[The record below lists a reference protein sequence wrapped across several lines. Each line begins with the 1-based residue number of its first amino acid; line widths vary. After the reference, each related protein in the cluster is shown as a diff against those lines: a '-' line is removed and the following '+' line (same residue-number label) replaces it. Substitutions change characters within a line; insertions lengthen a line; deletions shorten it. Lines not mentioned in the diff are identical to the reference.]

1 MSCQKGILLVI
12 SGPSGSG
19 KGTVIGRLL
28 EKRDDF
34 VYSVSATTR
43 TPRNGEIDGVNYYF
57 IGRDEFETR
66 IASGM
71 MLEFAEY
78 CGNYYGT
85 PKKEVYEQL
94 ENGKNVILEIEVNG
108 AKQIREK
115 CPDAVLLM
123 IAPPDFATLESRLRG
138 RGDNVP
144 EEVILRRLEAARY
157 ELSQLSKYDYIVIN
171 GNDKIDDAADRIIAV
186 ADAERSRV
194 ARSGDFCERFFSCE
208 AGAR

>member
-1 MSCQKGILLVI
+1 MTGREGILLVV

-28 EKRDDF
+28 ERRNDF

-43 TPRNGEIDGVNYYF
+43 APRAGERDGVNYYF
-57 IGRDEFETR
+57 ISREEFEER
-66 IASGM
+66 ISAGM
-71 MLEFAEY
+71 MLEYAEY

-85 PKKEVYEQL
+85 PKKEVYDRLAE
-94 ENGKNVILEIEVNG
+94 GKNVILEIEVNG
-108 AKQIREK
+108 AMQVREK

-123 IAPPDFATLESRLRG
+123 IAPPDFATLEARLRG
-138 RGDNVP
+138 RGDDVP
-144 EEVILRRLEAARY
+144 EEVLLRRLEAARY
-157 ELSQLSKYDYIVIN
+157 ELSQLTIYDYIVIN
-171 GNDKIDDAADRIIAV
+171 GNNQIDDAADRIIAV

-208 AGAR
+208 A

>member
-1 MSCQKGILLVI
+1 MTCQKGILLVI

-43 TPRNGEIDGVNYYF
+43 TPRNGEVDGVNYYF

-66 IASGM
+66 IASSM

-157 ELSQLSKYDYIVIN
+157 ELSQLTIYDYIVIN
-171 GNDKIDDAADRIIAV
+171 GNNQIDDAADRIIAV

-208 AGAR
+208 A